1 MNFKQVRDKVAGLLN
16 RNDATDALLKDFVSM
31 AQGRIERTLRTPG
44 QERISVSTGNALAS
58 EDEIILP
65 QDFLSLKHLYS
76 GDTLL
81 SNKDLSHFL
90 RLPKSTGTPQYY
102 CRIGGSFLVKPAVPL
117 GTSVYMIYYGA
128 QPELVNDT
136 DTNLFT
142 TVLADLLIY
151 CALAFASDY
160 FVDDRVTGFEARYE
174 MLFGEVVEQAR
185 LTDTDQSTQAIEPSY
200 DSEY

>member
-1 MNFKQVRDKVAGLLN
+1 MNRKQVRDKVKGLLN
-16 RNDATDALLKDFVSM
+16 RNDATDDLVNDFIGM

-44 QERISVSTGNALAS
+44 QEKISVSTGNSLAS
-58 EDEIILP
+58 EDEIVLP

-81 SNKDLSHFL
+81 ANKDLSHFL
-90 RLPKSTGTPQYY
+90 RLPKDVGPPQFY
-102 CRIGGSFLVKPAVPL
+102 CRVAASFLIKPSVPL
-117 GTSVYMIYYGA
+117 DTSVYMIYYGS

-142 TVLADLLIY
+142 TVLSDLLIY
-151 CALAFASDY
+151 CTLVFASDY
-160 FVDDRVTGFEARYE
+160 FVDDRVTGFETRYGI
-174 MLFGEVVEQAR
+174 LFSEVEEQGR
-185 LTDTDQSTQAIEPSY
+185 MTDMDQSAQAMEPAY